1 MGPSLIGY
9 VKAQGHSAGTGLMFL
24 SGLLLIA
31 FLMTVFIRIKEDRG
45 VVAPDL
51 RTAGPK

>member
-1 MGPSLIGY
+1 
-9 VKAQGHSAGTGLMFL
+9 MFL

-31 FLMTVFIRIKEDRG
+31 FLMTVFIRIKENRG

-51 RTAGPK
+51 RTAEPK